1 MTFRQWLLGTPEPS
15 TVDQWRAV
23 WAAPV
28 IRTGP
33 ADTRRQTAKIIPL
46 NLRVYRE
53 GREKRR
59 A

>member
-15 TVDQWRAV
+15 TVEQWRAV

-33 ADTRRQTAKIIPL
+33 ADTRRTRRVVPL

-53 GREKRR
+53 DRDKRR